1 MTPPRHETAP
11 LQTAPLQTA
20 PLQQMKAD
28 LFKAMGNPMRI
39 RVLEMLCE
47 RERSVGEMI
56 VELGVGASA
65 LSQQLGVL
73 RGSGLVRARR
83 EASAVY
89 YSVTTPRVA
98 DLLAVGRQLRAD
110 LLALQMELLTDLRAE
125 DGADD
130 AHTSDVAHDAEAGSP
145 LQPARRDA

>member
-1 MTPPRHETAP
+1 MTSSLH
-11 LQTAPLQTA
+11 
-20 PLQQMKAD
+20 QMKAD

-39 RVLEMLCE
+39 RVLELLCE

-56 VELGVGASA
+56 LDLGVGASA

-83 EASAVY
+83 EASTVY

-98 DLLAVGRQLRAD
+98 ELLAVGRQIRAD
-110 LLALQMELLTDLRAE
+110 LLALQVEMLTDLQ
-125 DGADD
+125 ADD
-130 AHTSDVAHDAEAGSP
+130 AADAVDNPQGP
-145 LQPARRDA
+145 DRTLPDQRNR

>member
-1 MTPPRHETAP
+1 MTEAGVGGRDAAAP
-11 LQTAPLQTA
+11 LH
-20 PLQQMKAD
+20 QMKAD

-39 RVLEMLCE
+39 RVLELLCE
-47 RERSVGEMI
+47 REHSVGEMI

-110 LLALQMELLTDLRAE
+110 LLSHQMEMLTDLRAE
-125 DGADD
+125 DDAVPDAVPDAD
-130 AHTSDVAHDAEAGSP
+130 AV
-145 LQPARRDA
+145 LPARADQRT

>member
-1 MTPPRHETAP
+1 MTKRPGAGSGMN
-11 LQTAPLQTA
+11 A

-39 RVLEMLCE
+39 QVLELLCE
-47 RERSVGEMI
+47 RERSVGEML

-73 RGSGLVRARR
+73 RGTGLVLARR

-89 YSVTTPRVA
+89 YSVTSPRIA

-110 LLALQMELLTDLRAE
+110 LLSLQVEMLTDLQAE
-125 DGADD
+125 DGADS
-130 AHTSDVAHDAEAGSP
+130 ALRLEVAADQSP
-145 LQPARRDA
+145 APRTGPRDE